1 MVCFGTELVKFLRQ
15 IVFDTLGELGLWA
28 EDRAGRWSVPP
39 SRELYHHFDGRA
51 LGFAFLA

>member
-28 EDRAGRWSVPP
+28 EDRAGRWSAPP